1 MARVSL
7 SAAGQDPHC
16 DAQCMARQAQSH
28 WLTVSAEGDAY
39 LSSTAMRDDVTAK
52 ATDRRTVAPVLK
64 IDGRPWTRSS
74 ALSVVRR
81 GSDIYIL
88 LGSGSCGRTEEKYVA
103 IAGTS

>member
-1 MARVSL
+1 
-7 SAAGQDPHC
+7 
-16 DAQCMARQAQSH
+16 
-28 WLTVSAEGDAY
+28 
-39 LSSTAMRDDVTAK
+39 MRDDVTAK

-64 IDGRPWTRSS
+64 SDGRPWTRSS

-88 LGSGSCGRTEEKYVA
+88 LGSGLREDGPSEKYVA